1 MAVRMYS
8 EMVTLQTMDSIFF
21 WYRGKEEFPSTSPQ
35 WEKKQLTLHQQLR
48 FLLMIYLA
56 SGDGIVVKGQAYG
69 IWSIRVDG
77 NDALAVYSAVHT
89 AREIAIKEQRPVLIE
104 V

>member
-56 SGDGIVVKGQAYG
+56 SGLLLPQGI
-69 IWSIRVDG
+69 
-77 NDALAVYSAVHT
+77 
-89 AREIAIKEQRPVLIE
+89 EIPSCFFSNSTHFYILLCYNFCYCGSLETK
-104 V
+104 